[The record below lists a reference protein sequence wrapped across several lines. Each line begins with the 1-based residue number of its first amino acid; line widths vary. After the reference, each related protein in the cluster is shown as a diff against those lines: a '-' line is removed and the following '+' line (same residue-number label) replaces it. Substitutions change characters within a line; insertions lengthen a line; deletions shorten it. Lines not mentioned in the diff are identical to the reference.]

1 VDEGPTRPIKSFLA
15 NKDYPWRGIELTQ
28 GRKINKLN
36 PEDQITDCPKTSLV
50 VINLR

>member
-1 VDEGPTRPIKSFLA
+1 VDEGPTQPIKSFLA

-36 PEDQITDCPKTSLV
+36 LEDQITDCPKTSLV